1 MPCLRNCSDHAFLD
15 LQTPELVGFGIPFVA
30 PEFEISITEAPIDRP
45 EVKALFGDTGRAKNP
60 GLILVFRV
68 KNTHDRKILRC
79 RKENMF
85 MAGHFQMRDD
95 VDIVICG
102 MNYGTGSKPVGA
114 LTGSEGVL
122 PAKQVIRLE
131 LFSVP
136 PPKTKQLIL
145 TMDLADFGGEGK
157 TQFKIPVTNIDDF
170 PP

>member
-1 MPCLRNCSDHAFLD
+1 M
-15 LQTPELVGFGIPFVA
+15 PFVA

-122 PAKQVIRLE
+122 PANKLYVWN
-131 LFSVP
+131 F
-136 PPKTKQLIL
+136 
-145 TMDLADFGGEGK
+145 
-157 TQFKIPVTNIDDF
+157 F
-170 PP
+170 PYRRPRPNS